1 MNILHTSLRVAAAML
16 VAVTAIGPTSC
27 NDDNKGPQVPTNTIY
42 NVVTLASRTDKGV
55 TFTYQANY
63 DKPVYT
69 YVASGYQLNE
79 KKFDVG
85 CRLLLAYVPQNGDAL
100 ASGDITVWG
109 VSPIF
114 NGKLTYGNQEA
125 YKNWGITELGV
136 SALWMTEGWL
146 NINAKFPTQGAPTNF
161 QLVCDQATA
170 NGPDADVYMIFT
182 PERPT
187 WPCSRP
193 MPPLTSRPCRPT
205 PAWRTS
211 WCTWPTSTAP
221 TKSPSRSRR
230 ALGQVES

>member
-182 PERPT
+182 PERPNMAMQQT
-187 WPCSRP
+187 YAAFDISALQTNPGVENIVVHVANLNGPDKITLKVKEGLRP
-193 MPPLTSRPCRPT
+193 S
-205 PAWRTS
+205 
-211 WCTWPTSTAP
+211 
-221 TKSPSRSRR
+221 
-230 ALGQVES
+230 